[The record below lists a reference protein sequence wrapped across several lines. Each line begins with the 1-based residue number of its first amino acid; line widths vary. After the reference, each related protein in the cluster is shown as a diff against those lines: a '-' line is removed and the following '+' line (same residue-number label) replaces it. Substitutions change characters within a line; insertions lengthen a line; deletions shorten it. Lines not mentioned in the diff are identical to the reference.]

1 MTFWR
6 NIASYFHKYFSIP
19 SISVIDI
26 IEMIIIAVLF
36 YYLIIWFKRT
46 SAWTLVKG
54 ILVILIIML
63 LAQMFNFS
71 TILWII
77 TKTLNVG
84 IIALIIIFQ
93 PELRRALEQLGKTLL
108 FRKLAGIASTSEQK
122 ISDAATEEIIRAVAE
137 LSRTKTGALISIEE
151 KISLSEYEKTGIKL
165 DADISSQL
173 LLNIF
178 IDKTPLHDGA
188 VIIKDGKIAAA
199 TCYFPLSA
207 SRSLNKK
214 YGTRHRAALG
224 VSEVSDAFTI
234 VVSEETGHISFTV
247 SRMMIEDV
255 SIDELRRRLKA
266 VQDNHPAT
274 SWFDKFRKGAK
285 TDEVQDDSSE
295 ICNK

>member
-26 IEMIIIAVLF
+26 IEMIIIAVIF

-54 ILVILIIML
+54 ILVILVIML

-93 PELRRALEQLGKTLL
+93 PELRRALEQLGKTFL
-108 FRKLAGIASTSEQK
+108 FRQLAGIANTSEQK
-122 ISDAATEEIIRAVAE
+122 LSDSALEEIIRAVAE

-255 SIDELRRRLKA
+255 TIDELRRRLKA

-274 SWFDKFRKGAK
+274 NWFDKFRKGTK
-285 TDEVQDDSSE
+285 TDEVQGDSSE
-295 ICNK
+295 VCDK